1 MSEQEKSLGKA
12 IDEIVSALKGLNDA
26 SRLVALKAASDYL
39 GLGAPIVSSLN
50 IPISSAG
57 VSGQIPPVNQ
67 APISLSAPIADIKSL
82 KEAKR
87 PASAIEM
94 ACIVGFYLQELAPP
108 SERKTEI
115 SVPDVDKYFRQ
126 AGYPLP
132 KVQRQLLPD
141 AKIAGYFDSP
151 SRGAYRLNAVGYNLV
166 AHRLPRGSGDAR
178 EVSGAVSRNRKSK
191 KKNSAKKK

>member
-12 IDEIVSALKGLNDA
+12 IDEIVNALKGLNDA

-39 GLGAPIVSSLN
+39 GLTAPAVLPPPS
-50 IPISSAG
+50 ISA
-57 VSGQIPPVNQ
+57 QIPNPVVPGQ
-67 APISLSAPIADIKSL
+67 LPPAITDIKSL
-82 KEAKR
+82 KESKK

-108 SERKTEI
+108 SERKTNITVSEI
-115 SVPDVDKYFRQ
+115 DKYFRQ

-141 AKIAGYFDSP
+141 AKTSGYFDSP
-151 SRGAYRLNAVGYNLV
+151 SRGVYKLNAVGYNLV
-166 AHRLPRGSGDAR
+166 AHRLPRGAGESPDTLSPKKRAR
-178 EVSGAVSRNRKSK
+178 SSRKTSRGK
-191 KKNSAKKK
+191 KK

>member
-12 IDEIVSALKGLNDA
+12 IDEIVNALKGLNDA
-26 SRLVALKAASDYL
+26 SRVVALKAASDYL
-39 GLGAPIVSSLN
+39 GLTGPVVVPSPSISAQIAAPVL
-50 IPISSAG
+50 P
-57 VSGQIPPVNQ
+57 GQVAATIT
-67 APISLSAPIADIKSL
+67 DIKSL
-82 KEAKR
+82 KESKK

-115 SVPDVDKYFRQ
+115 TVSEIDKYFRQ

-141 AKIAGYFDSP
+141 AKTSGYFDSP
-151 SRGAYRLNAVGYNLV
+151 SRGVYKLNAVGYNLV
-166 AHRLPRGSGDAR
+166 AHRLPRGAGESPDMPSPRKRAR
-178 EVSGAVSRNRKSK
+178 GFRKLSRGK
-191 KKNSAKKK
+191 KK